1 MHNKPIDIRQQL
13 LQQQPELWRLLH
25 TRGQWND
32 ARPAEVEE
40 RVDATRI
47 QALLS
52 AGALAEAAYGL
63 TEYWGG
69 KRKAALLAM
78 PATRHSLTH
87 LNQARL
93 ARKKTR
99 PLKKI
104 RAAVYNRDV
113 VLL

>member
-1 MHNKPIDIRQQL
+1 MSYRAAVGRRTREIVRN
-13 LQQQPELWRLLH
+13 LQ
-25 TRGQWND
+25 
-32 ARPAEVEE
+32 PAEVEE

-52 AGALAEAAYGL
+52 AGALTEAAYGL
-63 TEYWGG
+63 TEYRGG

-104 RAAVYNRDV
+104 
-113 VLL
+113 